1 MGPACKVS
9 MLIASRSR
17 KLKKRKEDPS
27 GLFDEWA
34 KEVKKYFATLQQD
47 YESVE
52 HKIMQTQK
60 ELADAEEEYNAIFSV
75 EEMEEAEEVDT
86 IGETDIDSTGDAE
99 AVRAIPFSKMYDEE
113 GYNAKIP
120 LPEEL
125 KVVRSC

>member
-1 MGPACKVS
+1 M
-9 MLIASRSR
+9 
-17 KLKKRKEDPS
+17 
-27 GLFDEWA
+27 FDEWA
-34 KEVKKYFATLQQD
+34 EEVKKYFATLQQD

-60 ELADAEEEYNAIFSV
+60 ELADAEEEYNAIFS
-75 EEMEEAEEVDT
+75 MEEAEEVDT

-120 LPEEL
+120 LPDKL

>member
-9 MLIASRSR
+9 MLIAPRSR

-27 GLFDEWA
+27 GLFDKWA

-60 ELADAEEEYNAIFSV
+60 ELADAGEEYNAIFSV
-75 EEMEEAEEVDT
+75 EEMEEA
-86 IGETDIDSTGDAE
+86 
-99 AVRAIPFSKMYDEE
+99 
-113 GYNAKIP
+113 
-120 LPEEL
+120 
-125 KVVRSC
+125 